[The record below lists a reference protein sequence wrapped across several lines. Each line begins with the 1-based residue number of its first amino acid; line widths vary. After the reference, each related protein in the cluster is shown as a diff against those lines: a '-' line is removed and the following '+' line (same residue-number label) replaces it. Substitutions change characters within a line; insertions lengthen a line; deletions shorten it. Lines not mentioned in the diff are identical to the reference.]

1 MRWPMTPNPI
11 TPTFNRSDM
20 VPPVY
25 GKPQGYRCHAMR
37 VHDQTHRVTDLAGT
51 RRADA
56 IPADEASQ
64 CAGYFRSAT
73 RDARVSGDIVMC
85 AG

>member
-1 MRWPMTPNPI
+1 
-11 TPTFNRSDM
+11 
-20 VPPVY
+20 
-25 GKPQGYRCHAMR
+25 MR
-37 VHDQTHRVTDLAGT
+37 VHDLTHRVTDLAGA

-64 CAGYFRSAT
+64 CAGYFRSAA